1 MACDITAGRAYPC
14 KDALGGI
21 KEVLLCAYDDIVF
34 GAVSAGAIADIT
46 SDTTLYRFVSAKN
59 AGSLAQNIQSSV
71 ENGTVF
77 FEQVL
82 TIQMPKLEAAV
93 NDNLHNVLKNRLVI
107 IARDNNDNFHVIGYG
122 RGAEVTGGNFGTGA
136 ASGDLNGYNI
146 VFTAEEKAPAYFAP
160 DLSNATVVAALTGA
174 VTISPAY

>member
-1 MACDITAGRAYPC
+1 MACDISAGRAYPC
-14 KDALGGI
+14 KDAIGGI
-21 KEVLLCAYDDIVF
+21 KEILVCAYDDIVF
-34 GAVSAGAIADIT
+34 DTPASGAVTDIT

-59 AGSLAQNIQSSV
+59 AGSIAQNIQSSV
-71 ENGTVF
+71 ENGTIF
-77 FEQVL
+77 FEQVV

-93 NDNLHNVLKNRLVI
+93 NANLHNVLKNRLVI

-136 ASGDLNGYNI
+136 ATGDLNGYNI

-160 DLSNATVVAALTGA
+160 DLSNATVVSGLTGA
-174 VTISPAY
+174 VTISPSY